1 MSGGVG
7 LSDSRAGSVP
17 DGMRTP
23 EPHRNVGAY
32 ALGVLGAADAF
43 RFEEHLAQCP
53 LCEVRAAEFGAV
65 TAVLAEHARRTPPGV
80 DPAVRAG
87 PELMRRAVGA
97 VVAARRRSRR
107 RRLALVA
114 AAVVLAVGGPLVVV
128 GESAGPPGQAQV
140 QRWAAADRSTGLAA
154 VVTTGAKEW
163 GTDVGLEVSRV
174 PLAGVCALVAVGRD
188 GSEETVTT
196 WSVVSPDENP
206 LSMQGGAALHPAAI
220 DRFEIRAADGRRLLQ
235 LTR

>member
-7 LSDSRAGSVP
+7 LSDLRAGSVP

-65 TAVLAEHARRTPPGV
+65 TAVLAKHARRTPPGV
-80 DPAVRAG
+80 DPVVRAC

-97 VVAARRRSRR
+97 MVAARRRSRR

-196 WSVVSPDENP
+196 WSVAGPDEDP

>member
-1 MSGGVG
+1 M
-7 LSDSRAGSVP
+7 SDSRAGSVP

-140 QRWAAADRSTGLAA
+140 QRWTAADRSTGLAA

-196 WSVVSPDENP
+196 WSVAGPDENP

>member
-140 QRWAAADRSTGLAA
+140 QRWTAADRSTGLAA

-196 WSVVSPDENP
+196 WSVAGPDENP

>member
-1 MSGGVG
+1 
-7 LSDSRAGSVP
+7 
-17 DGMRTP
+17 MRIP

-53 LCEVRAAEFGAV
+53 LCTVRAAEFGAV

-80 DPAVRAG
+80 DPVVRAG
-87 PELMRRAVGA
+87 PELMRRAMGA
-97 VVAARRRSRR
+97 VADARRRSRR

-114 AAVVLAVGGPLVVV
+114 AAVVVVVLAVGGPLVVV
-128 GESAGPPGQAQV
+128 GESAGSGGPPGQAQV
-140 QRWAAADRSTGLAA
+140 QRWAAADRSTGVAA

-163 GTDVGLEVSRV
+163 GTDIGLEVSRV
-174 PLAGVCALVAVGRD
+174 PVAGVCALVAVGRD

-196 WSVVSPDENP
+196 WSVTGPDEKP
-206 LSMQGGAALHPAAI
+206 VSVQGGAASDPAAI

>member
-1 MSGGVG
+1 M
-7 LSDSRAGSVP
+7 SDSRAGSVP

-43 RFEEHLAQCP
+43 RFEEHLTQCP
-53 LCEVRAAEFGAV
+53 LCEIRAAEFGAV

-80 DPAVRAG
+80 DPVVRAG

-97 VVAARRRSRR
+97 VVAARHRSRR

-128 GESAGPPGQAQV
+128 GESAGSAGPPGQTQL
-140 QRWAAADRSTGLAA
+140 QRWAAADRSTGVAA

-196 WSVVSPDENP
+196 WSVAGPDEKP

>member
-1 MSGGVG
+1 MSD
-7 LSDSRAGSVP
+7 LRAGSVP

-196 WSVVSPDENP
+196 WSVAGPDEDP

-220 DRFEIRAADGRRLLQ
+220 DRFEIRAADGRRLLR

>member
-1 MSGGVG
+1 MSD
-7 LSDSRAGSVP
+7 LRAGSVP

-65 TAVLAEHARRTPPGV
+65 TAVLAKHARRTPPGV
-80 DPAVRAG
+80 DPVVRAC

-97 VVAARRRSRR
+97 MVAARRRSRR

-196 WSVVSPDENP
+196 WSVAGPDEDP

>member
-1 MSGGVG
+1 M
-7 LSDSRAGSVP
+7 SDSRAGSVP

-53 LCEVRAAEFGAV
+53 LCEIRAAEFGAV
-65 TAVLAEHARRTPPGV
+65 TAVLAEHVRRTPPGV

-97 VVAARRRSRR
+97 VVATRRRSRR

-140 QRWAAADRSTGLAA
+140 QRWAAADRSTGVAA

-196 WSVVSPDENP
+196 WSVAGPDEKP

>member
-1 MSGGVG
+1 
-7 LSDSRAGSVP
+7 
-17 DGMRTP
+17 MRTP

-140 QRWAAADRSTGLAA
+140 QRWTAADRSTGLAA

-196 WSVVSPDENP
+196 WSVAGPDENP